1 MGKSTYTMNIGL
13 NVLEHLGIGLYSN
26 IPAVLSE
33 AVANAWDA
41 DATQVR
47 ITTSSHEIVIE
58 DDGVG
63 MSVADA
69 NKKYLYVGYDRR
81 KKEGGMSPSGRRP
94 VMGRKGIGKLSLFSI
109 ADTVTVHSVKD
120 GRAHGFRMSVEDI
133 RKAASEDRVYHP
145 EGLSLPRD
153 LGCGTRIVLTN
164 LKYSPRKV
172 ASLRKKIARRF
183 AVLDDEFK
191 VFVNDEELTAED
203 RGYQGVLQYAWTL
216 GRRGKSAVPDRREV
230 PGKRHIQVFD
240 LAGKFGGGR
249 GGGRID
255 GWIGTVGKPRLLKD
269 LDGESNNKI
278 VVMVRG
284 KIAQEDMLGEMG
296 EHGVYSAYLVGEIH
310 ADFMDVDNKADAAT
324 TGRQHLREDDPRYKA
339 LKEKIGLVLKHIER
353 EWTGLRNKE
362 GAPEAFKSPAIK
374 KWYDDL
380 PSNLQEKAR
389 TVLGRMNTPRVD
401 NDDERRRLFLAGIIA
416 FEGLRLKNM
425 LEKIDSITVSPVS
438 FDNVFEKVQELEATA
453 HHQITKDRLSVIKK
467 LQNLKDRNGLE
478 RVVQKHLFKNLWLL
492 DPSWSY
498 TPSTAVME
506 KTVKTAIKEV
516 DKGLVEAERRARL
529 DIKYTTVAGKHV
541 IIELKRPSRRIA
553 TDSIESQLRKYWR
566 ALRKAL
572 DSNELEFVCV
582 LGKMPVEWGDSSE
595 AERARRDLE
604 SINARIVTYTE
615 LIDRAQK
622 AYAAYTENKN
632 RISGIHDLVNAM
644 GKEDREK
651 ISPA

>member
-1 MGKSTYTMNIGL
+1 MDKTTYTMKISL

-41 DATQVR
+41 DATRVS
-47 ITTSSHEIVIE
+47 ITTSLREIVVE
-58 DDGVG
+58 DDGAG

-69 NKKYLYVGYDRR
+69 NNKYLRVGYDRR
-81 KKEGGMSPSGRRP
+81 KEEGGKSPSGKRP

-109 ADTVTVHSVKD
+109 ADTVTVYSARG
-120 GRAHGFRMSVEDI
+120 GRAHGFRMSVKDI
-133 RKAASEDRVYHP
+133 RKAASAGKMYHP
-145 EGLSLPRD
+145 EGLSPPRD
-153 LGCGTRIVLTN
+153 FDHGTRIVLTD
-164 LKYSPRKV
+164 LKHSPRKV

-183 AVLDDEFK
+183 AVLGDEFK
-191 VFVNDEELTAED
+191 VFVNEEELTAED
-203 RGYQGVLQYAWTL
+203 RGYQDVLQYAWTL
-216 GRRGKSAVPDRREV
+216 GRHGKSAVPDRREI
-230 PGKRHIQVFD
+230 PGRRHMQVFD

-249 GGGRID
+249 SGGRID
-255 GWIGTVGKPRLLKD
+255 GWIGTVDKPRLLKD
-269 LDGESNNKI
+269 SDGESNNKI

-284 KIAQEDMLGEMG
+284 KIAQEDMLSEMG
-296 EHGVYSAYLVGEIH
+296 EHGVYSAYLVGEVH

-324 TGRQHLREDDPRYKA
+324 TGRQHLREDDPRYNK
-339 LKEKIGLVLKHIER
+339 LKKKIGLVLKHIER

-362 GAPEAFKSPAIK
+362 GASKAFESPAIK
-374 KWYDDL
+374 KWYENL
-380 PSNLQEKAR
+380 PSNLQETAR
-389 TVLGRMNTPRVD
+389 TVLGHMNTPRVD

-438 FDNVFEKVQELEATA
+438 FDSVFEKVQELEATA
-453 HHQITKDRLSVIKK
+453 YHQITKDRLSVIKK
-467 LQNLKDRNGLE
+467 LHDLKDSNGLE
-478 RVVQKHLFKNLWLL
+478 RVVQKHLYKNLWLL

-506 KTVKTAIKEV
+506 KTVKNAIEEV
-516 DKGLVEAERRARL
+516 DKGLSEAERRARL

-541 IIELKRPSRRIA
+541 IIELKRPGKRIA
-553 TDSIESQLRKYWR
+553 TDALESQLRKYWR

-572 DSNELEFVCV
+572 DSNEFEFVCV
-582 LGKMPVEWGDSSE
+582 LGKRPAEWDDSSE
-595 AERARRDLE
+595 AERAGRDLE
-604 SINARIVTYTE
+604 SINARTVTYTE
-615 LIDRAQK
+615 LIDRAEK
-622 AYAAYTENKN
+622 AYAAYTESNN

-644 GKEDREK
+644 SKEDRET